1 MSVRKPNETKTR
13 PIKVPRPQAIL
24 RDAEVAKKVNAVE
37 DAEDN
42 GRASGLDAGARPG
55 PDSRAGGFM
64 KRVCVPNAKEACEFC
79 KELANLDMVICDHP
93 DMHREFSRYELTV
106 TAAPDWCQLD
116 SED

>member
-1 MSVRKPNETKTR
+1 
-13 PIKVPRPQAIL
+13 
-24 RDAEVAKKVNAVE
+24 
-37 DAEDN
+37 
-42 GRASGLDAGARPG
+42 
-55 PDSRAGGFM
+55 M